1 MTEYCPKIRLQVEQR
16 AISASWSYFFHNN
29 SAFRST
35 RISIK
40 AFQDETFDQYILII
54 GESQTPLYD
63 LIRRDASANS
73 TDSFDSFCL
82 LFV

>member
-1 MTEYCPKIRLQVEQR
+1 MTECYPKIRLQVEQR

-29 SAFRST
+29 SAFRSA
-35 RISIK
+35 RMGVM
-40 AFQDETFDQYILII
+40 ALQDETLDQYILNI
-54 GESQTPLYD
+54 GESQNPFYD